1 MGRQWIS
8 PAGNVYASTIVRLG
22 STDPAA
28 STLAFVAVLAV
39 YKTLEKFAPDVA
51 FQIKWPNDILSGAG
65 AKLSGI
71 LLERSGDAVVIGAG
85 INLAHYPEGQERPVT
100 SLTDLG
106 SKPPEPQV
114 FVECLADIFA
124 SLLQQWRS
132 QDIESI
138 LVEWQQYAHPASTAL
153 QVNLPDGQS
162 IWGEYDGLSDDGALM
177 LRLADGSIRAI
188 HAADVFLV

>member
-1 MGRQWIS
+1 M
-8 PAGNVYASTIVRLG
+8 
-22 STDPAA
+22 
-28 STLAFVAVLAV
+28 LAV
-39 YKTLEKFAPDVA
+39 YKTLEKFAPDAA

-65 AKLSGI
+65 EKLSGI

-100 SLTDLG
+100 SLAALG
-106 SKPPEPQV
+106 GKAAEPQL
-114 FVECLADIFA
+114 FVECMADIFA
-124 SLLQQWRS
+124 GLLQQWRT
-132 QDIESI
+132 QGIEPI
-138 LVEWQQYAHPASTAL
+138 LDGWQQHAHPARTAL